1 MTARVL
7 FLVRAMAGGR
17 RGHNALRKANSAL
30 NAKDRYALM

>member
-17 RGHNALRKANSAL
+17 RDNALRKANSAL